1 MAAQL
6 PFFRVYPQQKA
17 DFVLKKRPIELGAFP
32 GWIVCLDHKNIRVCI
47 REIKTPG
54 LSNWDRLWPKWG
66 APDLFS
72 CWLQVRVLTSC
83 QKQKILT
90 HCIII
95 CDVTTSTP
103 DWKVLNCLIC
113 AATASTAETQKSWTF
128 NIWDRIQVFQEQI
141 FGINFYS
148 KESFHS
154 QPVGQEMKWRSLHS
168 WAANEIKDCFK
179 LKSSENAQLE
189 MAFCKRW

>member
-54 LSNWDRLWPKWG
+54 LRNWDRLWPKWG

-90 HCIII
+90 HSIII

-113 AATASTAETQKSWTF
+113 AATASTAETQKNGHLTF
-128 NIWDRIQVFQEQI
+128 ETASKHSKNKLLEFISLQKKVFIHSRLDKKWSGDLCIVGRQI
-141 FGINFYS
+141 
-148 KESFHS
+148 
-154 QPVGQEMKWRSLHS
+154 R
-168 WAANEIKDCFK
+168 
-179 LKSSENAQLE
+179 
-189 MAFCKRW
+189 